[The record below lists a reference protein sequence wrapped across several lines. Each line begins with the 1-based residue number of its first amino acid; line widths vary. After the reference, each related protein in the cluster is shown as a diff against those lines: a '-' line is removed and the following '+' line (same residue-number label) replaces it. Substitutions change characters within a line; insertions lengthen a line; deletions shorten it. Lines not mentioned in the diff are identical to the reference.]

1 MHCMTP
7 TTARLRR
14 FFGAGLML
22 FLLHGLALT
31 SVALAVGYFHHRL
44 DLLLEPIELPLLLS
58 CGGGDPM
65 ARMQAAEHL
74 LARAR
79 ALDDWQPVCWVVVSA
94 LLCSL
99 LGTVVVS
106 LHWLQQVQGLHR
118 RSVWGLLGLYLLA
131 SALAVLLLRLYEQVW
146 AGLVSALPTVC
157 MAEPA
162 AREATAMLP
171 AHRTLPQMLSDA
183 GLLVPQAP
191 DALAI
196 VLCGVLLAAT
206 VIGVWLWRAL
216 PIPAPE

>member
-1 MHCMTP
+1 MTP

-22 FLLHGLALT
+22 FLLHVLALA

-44 DLLLEPIELPLLLS
+44 DLLLEPIEVPLLLS

-65 ARMQAAEHL
+65 ARMQVAEHL
-74 LARAR
+74 LARAG

-94 LLCSL
+94 LLCAL

-106 LHWLQQVQGLHR
+106 LHWLQQVQDLHR
-118 RSVWGLLGLYLLA
+118 RSVWGLLGLHLLA
-131 SALAVLLLRLYEQVW
+131 SALAVLLLGLYEQVW
-146 AGLVSALPTVC
+146 RGLVNVLPTVC
-157 MAEPA
+157 MAEPTVQ
-162 AREATAMLP
+162 EATAMLP
-171 AHRTLPQMLSDA
+171 AYRTLPQMLSDA
-183 GLLVPQAP
+183 GLLVPQVP

-216 PIPAPE
+216 PMPAPE